1 MDRTRTP
8 RTRQGFGLAATLLL
22 AGCDTPLSTLAPAG
36 DSANAIAILWWV
48 MLLGSVIIF
57 CGVLGAALYPLIRR
71 GVGAAP
77 SERGMLIGGG
87 LVFPA
92 VVLLALLVAALLVG
106 DRLSPRGEP
115 DVLKIEAVAE
125 RWAWTFHYPDGR
137 APTRDVLHV
146 PTGVPFEVHV
156 SSRDV
161 IHSFWLPR
169 LGGKIDAI
177 PGQVNVI
184 RLQAA
189 EPGIY
194 RGQCAEFCGVG
205 HAAMSFTLQAH
216 DPEDIP

>member
-1 MDRTRTP
+1 
-8 RTRQGFGLAATLLL
+8 
-22 AGCDTPLSTLAPAG
+22 
-36 DSANAIAILWWV
+36 
-48 MLLGSVIIF
+48 MLIGSVVIF

-71 GVGAAP
+71 GSAAAP
-77 SERGMLIGGG
+77 SEKGMLIGGG
-87 LVFPA
+87 LVFPS
-92 VVLLALLVAALLVG
+92 VVLMALLIAALLVG

-115 DVLKIEAVAE
+115 DVLTVEAVAE
-125 RWAWTFHYPDGR
+125 QWAWTFHYPDGR
-137 APTRDVLHV
+137 APTENVLHV
-146 PTGVPFEVHV
+146 PAGVPFEVHV

-189 EPGIY
+189 EPGVY

-205 HAAMSFTLQAH
+205 HAAMTFTLQAH
-216 DPEDIP
+216 APGSPLGDAP

>member
-1 MDRTRTP
+1 M
-8 RTRQGFGLAATLLL
+8 L

-48 MLLGSVIIF
+48 MLVGATVIF
-57 CGVLGAALYPLIRR
+57 VGVLGAALYPLVRR
-71 GVGAAP
+71 RAAVKLP
-77 SERGMLIGGG
+77 ERALLIGGG

-92 VVLLALLVAALLVG
+92 VVLLALLISALLVG
-106 DRLSPRGEP
+106 DRLSPRGEA
-115 DVLKIEAVAE
+115 DVLKVEAVAE

-146 PTGVPFEVHV
+146 PAGAPFEVHV
-156 SSRDV
+156 TSRDV

-189 EPGIY
+189 QPGVY

-216 DPEDIP
+216 APGDAP